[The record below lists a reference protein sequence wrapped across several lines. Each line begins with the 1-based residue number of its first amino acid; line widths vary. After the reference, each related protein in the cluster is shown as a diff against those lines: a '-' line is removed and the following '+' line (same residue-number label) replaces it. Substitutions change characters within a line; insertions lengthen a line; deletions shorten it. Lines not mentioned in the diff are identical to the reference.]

1 MKRVIATV
9 VLALCAISVHGQH
22 RTVVG
27 RVVDEATSEPL
38 AGVAVTVPSSSQ
50 AVVTGKDGEFSLPA
64 GRYTESIVFVCLGYE
79 QKTVSVPASDNVG
92 IVELRQET
100 LLLKDAM
107 VVGQVALPRKT
118 PLAVSSVSS
127 EVLDERLGNQELVEI
142 LKQTPGVHVNRQGG
156 GWADSEIYMRGFD
169 NSNIAVMING
179 IPVNDPENGIV
190 YWSNWASLADAASLI
205 QSQRGIGS
213 GKVASPSVGGT
224 INIVTKGIEARQGG
238 SASYA
243 LGNDGFQKKTFDVST
258 GLMKSGWSL
267 TLKGGQSSGDG
278 YFQGGEFRVGD
289 LFANVSKRLNPSH
302 QLSLTAFGSSQ
313 EHYSRKDALTRSEW
327 DRVRS
332 LYKVEGDWTRY
343 NPELGYI
350 ANGERRSTGLE
361 HFTNG
366 MAFLSHV
373 WQIAPQSSLSTSVYY
388 SFGKGYSHSGLA
400 DEDTYSEYD
409 WYSADYGALN
419 MKFRAEDGTFD
430 YAKIEG
436 INASSDRG
444 SLLVLSNTIGNYGTY
459 GLVSTYKNALS
470 DRLDLTAG
478 VDVRSYK
485 ALHQNTLDDLLG
497 GAYYIDPGRADVSV
511 DNNPVATDAWKSARL
526 GIGDILY
533 RDYDSHIVQ
542 EGGFAQLEYSG
553 EAFNAFVA
561 GALNYSHYWRY
572 DRFYYAEGNARSGI
586 AGFWGGN
593 LKLGANYNIGRR
605 HNVYANVGYVS
616 RPPKFKGGV
625 FMSATSSHTI
635 NERVANEKA
644 ASGELGYGY
653 HGDAL
658 DVAVNGYM
666 IEWLDKAMAKRGKLG
681 GQYYL
686 NMTGVNS
693 RHVGVEVEL
702 KARPFRWMEISGMF
716 SVGDWRWDSDNVKGY
731 AYNLSG
737 QAITSDGSATTPGA
751 EDHAWA
757 LINMKGIHVGGSAQ
771 TTAAIDAYFKPF
783 SGFGIGG
790 GYTFFDR
797 NYAYYS
803 LSGSNLSIGKEV
815 FVSEP
820 WKAPAGGSLDM
831 RATYSFKLGKLDASL
846 YGQINNILDSHYIE
860 KAWNPSNVSASTK
873 EVNPDDVYMFYSLG
887 RMWSLKF
894 EIRF

>member
-1 MKRVIATV
+1 MKRIIATV
-9 VLALCAISVHGQH
+9 ALALCAICLYGQQ

-38 AGVAVTVPSSSQ
+38 AGVAVVAPSSSH
-50 AVVTGKDGEFSLPA
+50 AVVTGKDGRFSLPV
-64 GRYTESIVFVCLGYE
+64 GRRTESVTFACLGFE
-79 QKTVSVPASDNVG
+79 QKSVAVPLSDDVG
-92 IVELRQET
+92 TVELRQET
-100 LLLKDAM
+100 FLLKDAM

-127 EVLDERLGNQELVEI
+127 TVLNERLGNQELVEI

-224 INIVTKGIEARQGG
+224 INIVTKGIETRQGG

-243 LGNDGFQKKTFDVST
+243 LGNDGFQKRAFDVST

-278 YFQGGEFRVGD
+278 YFQGGAFRVGD
-289 LFANVSKRLNPSH
+289 LFANVSKRLSPSH
-302 QLSLTAFGSSQ
+302 QLSLTAFGSTQ

-327 DRVRS
+327 ERVRS
-332 LYKVEGDWTRY
+332 QYKVEGDWTRY
-343 NPELGYI
+343 NPELGYN
-350 ANGERRSTGLE
+350 ANGQRRSTGLE

-373 WQIAPQSSLSTSVYY
+373 WQIAPKSSLSTSVYY

-419 MKFRAEDGTFD
+419 MQFRAGDGTFD

-436 INASSDRG
+436 INAASDRG

-497 GAYYIDPGRADVSV
+497 GAYYIDPGRSDVSV

-593 LKLGANYNIGRR
+593 LKLGANYNIGRH

-625 FMSATSSHTI
+625 FMSATTSHTI

-644 ASGELGYGY
+644 ASAELGYGY

-702 KARPFRWMEISGMF
+702 KARPFRWMELTGML

-771 TTAAIDAYFKPF
+771 TTAAVDVYFKPF
-783 SGFGIGG
+783 RGFGTGG

-831 RATYSFKLGKLDASL
+831 RAVYSFKVGKLDASL

-860 KAWNPSNVSASTK
+860 KAWNPSNVSASSK